1 MLCNQCFAFYLLTDK
16 VTNSQNVSTLKSID
30 YNVAMTFI
38 LNNINNNNNNLASTF
53 KRYPFETRNVVYAI
67 PSHISGE

>member
-1 MLCNQCFAFYLLTDK
+1 
-16 VTNSQNVSTLKSID
+16 LKSID